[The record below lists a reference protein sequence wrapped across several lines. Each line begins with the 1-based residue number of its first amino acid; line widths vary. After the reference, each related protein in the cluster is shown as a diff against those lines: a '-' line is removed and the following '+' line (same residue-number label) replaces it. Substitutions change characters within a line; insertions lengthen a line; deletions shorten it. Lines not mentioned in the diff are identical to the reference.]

1 MLSKLLEEDLLKGGK
16 VNDKIMLENKSDQIR
31 GGINRETWDR

>member
-1 MLSKLLEEDLLKGGK
+1 MLLKLLEEEVLKGGE

-31 GGINRETWDR
+31 GGDR